1 MLEILWLGGVDQK
14 MFYNTELSKDILE
27 ALPNISQ
34 ELSLTDGQFRDL
46 KYEGFLII
54 ECFQNNLNYYCGN
67 KKDFLS
73 NMDLI
78 KIRNFNKDNKY
89 LEDYFRLDFDNY
101 IYIFQYSE
109 FKDGYILLGNLL
121 EKSILN
127 RFNLAILFQEYI
139 MKDLKYGI

>member
-1 MLEILWLGGVDQK
+1 

-54 ECFQNNLNYYCGN
+54 EYFQNNLNYYCGN